1 FSRTVENSGKYGKW
15 QDEILV
21 VSIIGVLVLFAL
33 LLRRVYVLVRDYRA
47 HVPGSRLAARMV
59 IIFSSLAIVPL
70 LVVYLFAL
78 SFLSRG
84 IDSWFTKNLGR
95 GLEQAVNQ
103 SRLALEQRQHE
114 QERRTVELAAAL
126 ANRSGSSL
134 ASILEAEL

>member
-1 FSRTVENSGKYGKW
+1 MDTSALKRWRGYLRMAVGTRRVLGVLFVFSRTVENSGKYGKW

-78 SFLSRG
+78 SFLS
-84 IDSWFTKNLGR
+84 
-95 GLEQAVNQ
+95 
-103 SRLALEQRQHE
+103 
-114 QERRTVELAAAL
+114 
-126 ANRSGSSL
+126 
-134 ASILEAEL
+134 